1 MTKYQEEL
9 QKRDGN
15 VFFASADWAHG
26 WRAFID
32 GALEQGFLNAL
43 DVLKELRT
51 EDRATKK
58 ASGTS

>member
-32 GALEQGFLNAL
+32 GGLEQAFLN
-43 DVLKELRT
+43 VVEMLKELRM
-51 EDRATKK
+51 EDGSAKK
-58 ASGTS
+58 A